1 MQAETGGNRGMGSA
15 GLTEHLP
22 LAGSQGMGKV
32 CPQGDCHFLPTFLS
46 PDWRAQIGALKRE
59 CVSNERTKVGMLFK
73 VESLQYSDS
82 LREQGAFVVG
92 PEWERLVRLGTLSQ
106 GRHLVSTLL
115 DGKVST

>member
-1 MQAETGGNRGMGSA
+1 
-15 GLTEHLP
+15 
-22 LAGSQGMGKV
+22 
-32 CPQGDCHFLPTFLS
+32 
-46 PDWRAQIGALKRE
+46 
-59 CVSNERTKVGMLFK
+59 MLFK

-115 DGKVST
+115 GGKVSM